1 MKTDLS
7 FYVHGGI
14 TPEENIIPLLKF
26 ERIDVKLIFPEVLLR
41 NNEFRYSTISSINLT
56 IKNYNEYSL
65 DNVEL
70 SILNSNI
77 QWNQGAYEVAKIE
90 KESQI
95 DISFDKV
102 RLLKSSNDKE
112 KLIIKIRLN
121 FVGKEY
127 EKDYEFDIKVKSTQ
141 ENIFDLNDLL

>member
-1 MKTDLS
+1 MT
-7 FYVHGGI
+7 
-14 TPEENIIPLLKF
+14 
-26 ERIDVKLIFPEVLLR
+26 LR